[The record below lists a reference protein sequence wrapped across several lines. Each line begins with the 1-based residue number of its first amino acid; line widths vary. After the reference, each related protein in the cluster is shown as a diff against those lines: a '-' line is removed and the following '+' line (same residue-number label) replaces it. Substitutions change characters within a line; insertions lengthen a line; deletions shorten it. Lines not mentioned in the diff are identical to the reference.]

1 MKAKLIFITALLLLL
16 PRNAWASEKPS
27 IPEADRVR
35 LAEAFRLGEAVG
47 DHVWPG
53 WSEVPFAVL
62 LVTPD
67 YEFLLRHPKPSEDF
81 ASLGY
86 NPVLKCEVFFRK
98 RTFPLRLLAT
108 FPAIRG
114 SALSTIVV
122 GQAEN
127 TEAKTSTPW
136 VVTLFHEHFHQL
148 QNAQPNYFADTRALG
163 LARGDETGM
172 WMLNYAFP
180 YDKSEVQERYSA
192 LKRLLADA
200 LSARTKEERA
210 SKLAAYLGAR
220 REFQQSLKT
229 DDYKYLSFQL
239 WQEGI
244 ARYTEYRV
252 AQFAAEHYRPTK
264 EFRALKDYEPFS
276 KLAEELR
283 AGIFSQLQSSQLGEA
298 KRLVV
303 YPFGAAEGLL
313 LDAARPSW
321 RRRYFVDK
329 FDLGKYYEATGKQ
342 TATTDKSRPRAAATT
357 EFKGRKGVGQR

>member
-1 MKAKLIFITALLLLL
+1 MKAKLICVVTLLILLFQNARAL
-16 PRNAWASEKPS
+16 EKPP
-27 IPEADRVR
+27 IPDADRVR
-35 LAEAFRLGEAVG
+35 LAEAFRLNESVG
-47 DHVWPG
+47 DRIWPG
-53 WSEVPFAVL
+53 WSKAAFAVL

-67 YEFLLRHPKPSEDF
+67 YEFLMRHPKPSEDF
-81 ASLGY
+81 APLGY
-86 NPVLKCEVFFRK
+86 DPLLGCEVFYRK
-98 RTFPLRLLAT
+98 RTYPARLLAT
-108 FPAIRG
+108 FPAIKG

-148 QNAQPNYFADTRALG
+148 QNAQPTYFADTRALG

-180 YDKSEVQERYSA
+180 YDDRQVQERYNA
-192 LKRLLADA
+192 LRRLLADA
-200 LSARTKEERA
+200 LNARTKEERA
-210 SKLAAYLGAR
+210 SKLAAYLAAR
-220 REFQQSLKT
+220 REFRQSLGA
-229 DDYKYLSFQL
+229 DDYKYISFQL

-252 AQFAAEHYRPTK
+252 AEFAAEHYRPTK
-264 EFRALKDYEPFS
+264 EFRALKDYEPFA

-283 AGIFSQLQSSQLGEA
+283 AGIFSQLQTRQLGEA

-313 LDAARPSW
+313 LDAASPSW
-321 RRRYFVDK
+321 RKRYFVDK
-329 FDLGKYYEATGKQ
+329 FDLGRYYEATGGGRG
-342 TATTDKSRPRAAATT
+342 ATPDKSSASATQA
-357 EFKGRKGVGQR
+357 KGRKGGGQR

>member
-1 MKAKLIFITALLLLL
+1 MKAKKIFVITLLLLL
-16 PRNAWASEKPS
+16 SQNAWAREKPS

-47 DHVWPG
+47 ERVWPG
-53 WSEVPFAVL
+53 WSKTPFAVL

-81 ASLGY
+81 TPLGY
-86 NPVLKCEVFFRK
+86 DPMLKCEVFFRK
-98 RTFPLRLLAT
+98 RTYPLRLLAT

-114 SALSTIVV
+114 SDLSTIVV

-127 TEAKTSTPW
+127 TEVKTSTPW

-148 QNAQPNYFADTRALG
+148 QNAQPNYFADTRALN

-180 YDKSEVQERYSA
+180 YGDREVQERYSA
-192 LKRLLADA
+192 LGRLLAEA

-220 REFQQSLKT
+220 REFQQSLNAE
-229 DDYKYLSFQL
+229 DYKYLSFQL

-252 AQFAAEHYRPTK
+252 AQFAAEYYRPTK
-264 EFRALKDYEPFS
+264 EFRALKDYDPFA
-276 KLAEELR
+276 KLAEDLR
-283 AGIFSQLQSSQLGEA
+283 AGIFKQLLTEQLGVS
-298 KRLVV
+298 KREVV

-329 FDLGKYYEATGKQ
+329 FDLGRYYDAAVGKDTTPDNLSWRGASATG
-342 TATTDKSRPRAAATT
+342 AEGGGPR
-357 EFKGRKGVGQR
+357 